1 MANEEHLKILKQ
13 GVKVWNRWREDNPKI
28 RPSLSMTSLNDL
40 KLEGINLTSTNLRD
54 TWIVGCNLNN
64 GTLNQAIINQ
74 TTFRLVQLDEANLSK
89 TALNYAVF
97 SGGSLEKANLR
108 ATASAHTKFY
118 NVVLKN
124 TDFSNAMML
133 ENSFNNVDLSL
144 AKGLDSVNHWD
155 SSTIGIDTLYQS
167 AGKIPVEFLRGC
179 GVPDDFITFI
189 PSHFGLQQAI
199 QFYSC
204 FISYSSKDEEFA
216 RRLYSRMRD
225 EKLRVWF
232 APEDVKG
239 GEKLHEQIEQAI
251 QLHDRLLIILSEES
265 MQSEWVMTEIR
276 RARKTEIEQKRRKLF
291 PIRLVDYEE
300 IRKWTCF
307 DGDSGKD
314 LATELRE
321 YFIPDF
327 SDWKN
332 HDSFEKG
339 FERLLRDLRAEE
351 ARQARERSE

>member
-1 MANEEHLKILKQ
+1 MAKREHLKILKQ
-13 GVKVWNRWREDNPKI
+13 GVKIWNRWREDNPEI
-28 RPSLSMTSLNDL
+28 TPDLSRTEINDL
-40 KLEGINLTSTNLRD
+40 DLEGA
-54 TWIVGCNLNN
+54 NLNSAN
-64 GTLNQAIINQ
+64 FTNSSISLCEFSHAIL
-74 TTFRLVQLDEANLSK
+74 TEATMERTIFDTVEFVEADLSK
-89 TALNYAVF
+89 SMLNVMEFA
-97 SGGSLEKANLR
+97 GGSLEKAILKDARILNTIFCDINL
-108 ATASAHTKFY
+108 KD
-118 NVVLKN
+118 
-124 TDFSNAMML
+124 TDFSRASMM
-133 ENSFNNVDLSL
+133 ETSFINVDLSL
-144 AKGLDSVNHWD
+144 VKGLESVTHW
-155 SSTIGIDTLYQS
+155 SPSTIGIDTLYKS
-167 AGKIPVEFLRGC
+167 AGKISESFLRKC

-189 PSHFGLQQAI
+189 PSLIGTQQAI

-204 FISYSSKDEEFA
+204 FISYSSKDAEFA

-300 IRKWTCF
+300 IRKWKCF